1 MGLSSLVGSA
11 KSASKA
17 VDKLLLPTMPTAPAL
32 PSTPNA
38 DDPATRASYEAAQ
51 RRRNAA
57 GASSDA
63 RGGTLLTGPLGLT
76 DEPDTRRKSI
86 LGS

>member
-1 MGLSSLVGSA
+1 MGMSALIGLGAAAVAKRAMPDPPKIPKTPPPPTPVSS
-11 KSASKA
+11 
-17 VDKLLLPTMPTAPAL
+17 
-32 PSTPNA
+32 
-38 DDPATRASYEAAQ
+38 DPATRASYEDAQ
-51 RRRNAA
+51 RRRSSA